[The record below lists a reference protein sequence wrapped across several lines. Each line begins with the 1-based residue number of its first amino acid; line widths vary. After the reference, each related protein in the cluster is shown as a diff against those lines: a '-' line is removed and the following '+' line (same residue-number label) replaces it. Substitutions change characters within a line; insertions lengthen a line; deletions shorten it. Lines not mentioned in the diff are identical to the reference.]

1 METKEELLENNTAVK
16 VEKSCCAPSCC
27 GGDKSS
33 VAETQNPNEIKEIVK
48 EKYSEIA
55 KKENVSGCCGTS
67 NKVIDYTIFSDD
79 YTKLDGYVADA
90 DLGLGCGMP
99 TEYAG
104 IKKGDTVLDLGSGA
118 GNDIFVAR
126 SLTGPE
132 GKLIGVD
139 FTEEM
144 IAKANKNKQ
153 KTGFTNVDFRLGE
166 IEEMPVDSNSVD
178 VVISNCVVN
187 LVPNKNKAFA
197 EIYRVL
203 KPGAHFCVSDV
214 VLKGELP
221 EGLKKSA
228 AMYAGCV
235 SGAMQMDEYVDV
247 IKKTGF
253 KNVEIKKSKT
263 INLPDEVLE
272 EFLSEGEIKEF
283 RKNDIGIF
291 SITVVAHK

>member
-16 VEKSCCAPSCC
+16 TEKSCCAPSCC
-27 GGDKSS
+27 GGDKGG

-55 KKENVSGCCGTS
+55 KKEIVSGCCGTS

-126 SLTGPE
+126 SLTGPV

-166 IEEMPVDSNSVD
+166 IEEMPVDSDSVD
-178 VVISNCVVN
+178 VVISNCVLN
-187 LVPNKNKAFA
+187 LVPDKNKAFA

-203 KPGAHFCVSDV
+203 KHGAHFCVSDV

-235 SGAMQMDEYVDV
+235 SGAMQMNEYVDV
-247 IKKTGF
+247 IKKTSF
-253 KNVEIKKSKT
+253 KNVEIKKTKT
-263 INLPDEVLE
+263 IELPDEVLE
-272 EFLSEGEIKEF
+272 EFLNKSEIQEF

-291 SITVVAHK
+291 SITVVAYK

>member
-1 METKEELLENNTAVK
+1 METKEDLIKNNTT
-16 VEKSCCAPSCC
+16 SCCAPSCC
-27 GGDKSS
+27 GG
-33 VAETQNPNEIKEIVK
+33 ETNNAADNQNPNEIKEIVK

-79 YTKLDGYVADA
+79 YKKLDGYVADA
-90 DLGLGCGMP
+90 DLGLGCGIP
-99 TEYAG
+99 TEFAG
-104 IKKGDTVLDLGSGA
+104 IKKGDTVVDLGSGA

-126 SLTGPE
+126 SFTGEE

-144 IAKANKNKQ
+144 ISKANRNKA
-153 KTGFTNVDFRLGE
+153 KTGFSNIEFKLGE
-166 IEEMPVDSNSVD
+166 IEDMPVDSDSVD
-178 VVISNCVVN
+178 VVISNCVLN

-203 KPGAHFCVSDV
+203 KTGAHFCVSDV

-221 EGLKKSA
+221 DGLKKSA

-235 SGAMQMDEYVDV
+235 SGALQQEDYLRIIEENGFKNIE
-247 IKKTGF
+247 IKKT
-253 KNVEIKKSKT
+253 KVIE
-263 INLPDEVLE
+263 LPDEVLE
-272 EFLSEGEIKEF
+272 DFLNKNEIAEF
-283 RKNDIGIF
+283 RKNQTGIF
-291 SITVVAHK
+291 SITVVGTK